1 MSAASEQI
9 TVPELRERLAQ
20 GQPTVLIDVRFGKV
34 GDLPGAVAVPVT
46 DLEDDPRDWDRDALL
61 VVFCQHGHG
70 ASEYAQE
77 VLREQGYENVV
88 RLVGG
93 VDAWL
98 QWASRDSNPGAARP
112 GGEGG
117 PPPRR

>member
-1 MSAASEQI
+1 MSALADAI
-9 TVPELRERLAQ
+9 TVSELQERMAVGL
-20 GQPTVLIDVRFGKV
+20 PTVLIDVRFGKV
-34 GDLPGAVAVPVT
+34 GAIPGAVAVPVT
-46 DLEDDPRDWDRDALL
+46 DLEDDPRDWDREALL

-77 VLREQGYENVV
+77 VLREQGYTQVV

-93 VDAWL
+93 VDAWM
-98 QWASRDSNPGAARP
+98 RAAAP

-117 PPPRR
+117 GLPRP